1 MPEWIDKKKEATGN
15 ASEAAPSTPM
25 FSKKGMIVLLVALV
39 IEGLVASLLFGA
51 MGTGAAGEGEDGND
65 DARVKLLNIVKV
77 EIAGPS
83 VSVSDG
89 LGDSRGFNVKTIRIY
104 IDSELSENDQEILKK
119 NIEIR
124 ESEIRSKL
132 ASFIRQQSIG
142 DLTNQIMIHEM
153 LADKLKPEIIKLLD
167 VTDREIK
174 EVQISNMDY

>member
-65 DARVKLLNIVKV
+65 ARVKPLNIVKV

-142 DLTNQIMIHEM
+142 DLVNQIMIHEM

-174 EVQISNMDY
+174 EVQISNLDY